1 MARCS
6 RYLPGASQGAT
17 TSCMS
22 GQPGGTD
29 AQLRAAMFTHLDHL
43 RATAPDGSLPSSA
56 INTLAFEG
64 HPLRLIVQ
72 TGIWKPAFLSAALT
86 IRTTFT
92 PPDQLPPYA
101 DTERSDGLVG
111 YKYRGTDP
119 NHADNRALREA
130 MAQGLPLAYFIGVAR
145 GVYVPRYPVWLV
157 EEDPAHL
164 EFGIA
169 VDEGQR
175 LIDLS
180 APVEVR
186 REYVER
192 LTKARLHQP
201 VFRARVLR
209 AYQERCA
216 MCRLHHPELLDAAHI
231 IPDGQPKGD
240 PVVPNGLSLCKIHHA
255 AYDANLLGVR
265 PTLVVEVAARLLK
278 EVNGPMLTNG
288 LQEMNGPTLVIPR
301 ERVAQPD
308 KERLE
313 VRYEQ
318 FRAAS

>member
-1 MARCS
+1 
-6 RYLPGASQGAT
+6 
-17 TSCMS
+17 
-22 GQPGGTD
+22 
-29 AQLRAAMFTHLDHL
+29 MFGHLDQL
-43 RATAPDGSLPSSA
+43 LATSPDGSLRSA
-56 INTLAFEG
+56 DVNTFTFQGRA
-64 HPLRLIVQ
+64 LRLIVQ
-72 TGIWKPAFLSAALT
+72 TGIWKPAGLDAALT

-101 DTERSDGLVG
+101 DDMGDDGLVR

-130 MAQGLPLAYFIGVAR
+130 MVQGLPLAYFIGVDR
-145 GVYVPRYPVWLV
+145 GVYVPRYPVWLRY
-157 EEDPAHL
+157 EDPARH
-164 EFGIA
+164 EFAVA

-175 LIDLS
+175 YVDLS
-180 APVEVR
+180 DLPAPQ

-209 AYQERCA
+209 AYTERCA

-265 PTLVVEVAARLLK
+265 PDFLVEVTPRLLR
-278 EVNGPMLTNG
+278 EADGPMLTHG
-288 LQEMNGPTLVIPR
+288 LQGMNGAELLIPR
-301 ERVAQPD
+301 ERTAQPD
-308 KERLE
+308 RERLE